1 MRFFREFSV
10 RLCRNYFRS
19 PAGGPSIGSFDLL
32 GWFIPRE
39 DGSKPNRDWANRLY
53 KGLAPADACNAL
65 IERVPSEVRGK
76 RADTELLE
84 ELIEANTLAFLRCT
98 DASRAGR
105 GTVLRTWPVG
115 VAPRSQLERDA
126 AAALKNFRRPGPRR
140 GVWHDLKL
148 SYLTDDPDARA
159 ALEAAALADGWQGS
173 TAPLWRALDRVA
185 ALADAHGAEGAL
197 ERVVECMEDAI
208 CLCMLA
214 SFLKEEGG
222 YHLFAADQ
230 RRRTVVAHAAP
241 QANGHAI
248 TAGIRLEPITFPKG
262 GGAPQPVLGADPLPY
277 VRLDSGSPYALEV
290 ASAGSGR
297 LAGIRFGRD
306 DTWVYEE
313 GWLPVLFDEE
323 CLMVSNRQAQVMRD
337 GDRWLVQDGG
347 PLGGGSTNGTLVIRA
362 EANETVYLKGGLPE
376 ELFDGDCICLSPI
389 PRDGRRVPPCDGTV
403 RCFRASIVRG

>member
-39 DGSKPNRDWANRLY
+39 DGSEPNRDWANRLY

-65 IERVPSEVRGK
+65 LERVPPEVRGK
-76 RADTELLE
+76 RTDTELLE

-105 GTVLRTWPVG
+105 GTVLRTRPVG

-126 AAALKNFRRPGPRR
+126 AAALEKSRRPGPCR

-148 SYLTDDPDARA
+148 AYLTDDPDARSALESA
-159 ALEAAALADGWQGS
+159 ALSDGWQSS
-173 TAPLWRALDRVA
+173 TAPFWRALDRVA
-185 ALADAHGAEGAL
+185 ALADAHGAEGEL

-241 QANGHAI
+241 QASEP
-248 TAGIRLEPITFPKG
+248 TVTEGIRLEPIMFPKE

-290 ASAGSGR
+290 ASTGSGR

-306 DTWVYEE
+306 DTWAYEE